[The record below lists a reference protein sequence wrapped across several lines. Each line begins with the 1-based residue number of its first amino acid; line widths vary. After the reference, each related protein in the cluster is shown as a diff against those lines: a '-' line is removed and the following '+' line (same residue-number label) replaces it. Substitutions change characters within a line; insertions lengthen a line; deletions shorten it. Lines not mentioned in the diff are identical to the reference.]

1 MRRRL
6 RAAIRPLMV
15 LAFLGLAPA
24 ATGGETGPVSGA
36 EPGPAVPAHL
46 TAAEVCPCTF
56 GPIITDTAIP
66 IEKGRLAVQP
76 LWAVGFTRA
85 DLTSSWRPVSADGN
99 FTSFQMPVKI
109 TYGLVKNLEVYL
121 VAQYLHN
128 WASSVDNPGPQ
139 GERSADFGGLGDLNL
154 TLKYQFLEETPVRP
168 TISGLL
174 AVDFPTGHHAP
185 LNAGRLGTDDLGS
198 GAYRFTVG
206 LNLSKWVKPFIFYGN
221 LWYTHSLPCR
231 CTVEDQVLGPVVQ
244 ILHARD
250 VLAFRLAAEYPL
262 GGQGPWVALLE
273 FYSTWEMGPV
283 FGPRA
288 QTAPA
293 ALLGVLPG
301 LEYIYSDR
309 LAFATGVALDLAG
322 KNTDARIT
330 PIFSLIYTF

>member
-1 MRRRL
+1 VLPCQRLPVSALIILAFCL
-6 RAAIRPLMV
+6 RATASAWGEAGP
-15 LAFLGLAPA
+15 PA
-24 ATGGETGPVSGA
+24 GA

-56 GPIITDTAIP
+56 GPLIADTAIP

-76 LWAVGFTRA
+76 QWAVGFTRA
-85 DLTSSWRPVSADGN
+85 DLTPSWRQVSAGGN

-109 TYGLVKNLEVYL
+109 TYGPVKNLEVYL

-128 WASSVDNPGPQ
+128 WASSVNEPGPQ

-154 TLKYQFLEETPVRP
+154 TFKYQFLEETDLRP
-168 TISGLL
+168 TVTGHF

-185 LNAGRLGTDDLGS
+185 LNPGRLGADDLGG

-206 LNLSKWVKPFIFYGN
+206 LDLSKWLKPFIFYGN
-221 LWYTHSLPCR
+221 LWYSHSLPCR
-231 CTVEDQVLGPVVQ
+231 CTVEDEVLGPVVQ
-244 ILHARD
+244 VLHARD
-250 VLAFRLAAEYPL
+250 ALTFRLAAEYPI

-273 FYSTWEMGPV
+273 FYSSWEVGPV

-301 LEYIYSDR
+301 LEYIVSDR
-309 LAFATGVALDLAG
+309 LGFAAGVALDLAG